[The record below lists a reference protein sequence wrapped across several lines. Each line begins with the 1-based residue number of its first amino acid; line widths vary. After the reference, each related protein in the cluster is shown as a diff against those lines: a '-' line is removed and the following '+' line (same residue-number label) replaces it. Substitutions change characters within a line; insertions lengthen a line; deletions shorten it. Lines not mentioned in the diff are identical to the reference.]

1 LVTSGQIFSFK
12 VKVRATAFSFL
23 SLLVAFGVLVLFFMK
38 SATSKTKL
46 VVCFG
51 DSLTAGYYQ
60 HGLRFE
66 PYCRSIKVDGVKSI
80 DYGTPGMT
88 SSEMTSWVEKVL
100 QEVAL
105 THDSSAFEFW
115 AFCALG
121 GTNDLSVAKPDT
133 IAANMKL
140 VGEKAQAKF
149 KHVLLGTL
157 PVFPNLLRFSEL
169 HKKLKDVNQLLK
181 SLPFSIIP
189 FENACDVQD
198 ESLWDDGL
206 HNSPKGYQVMGKLA
220 EQELRKLL
228 K

>member
-1 LVTSGQIFSFK
+1 M
-12 VKVRATAFSFL
+12 RATAFSFL

-121 GTNDLSVAKPDT
+121 GNKRFERGKAGHDCSKHEIGGRKGASQVQARAVGDVACLSEP
-133 IAANMKL
+133 AAIFRASQE
-140 VGEKAQAKF
+140 VEGCES
-149 KHVLLGTL
+149 TL
-157 PVFPNLLRFSEL
+157 EVSSVFD
-169 HKKLKDVNQLLK
+169 H
-181 SLPFSIIP
+181 PF
-189 FENACDVQD
+189 
-198 ESLWDDGL
+198 
-206 HNSPKGYQVMGKLA
+206 
-220 EQELRKLL
+220 
-228 K
+228 